1 MATGSS
7 IITYAKKFLGYGP
20 STFTSWYGVS
30 SGTAWCDIFVSY
42 VMAHNGVSFPKAAY
56 VPTTQQWLARNA
68 TMVKMSQA
76 QAGDVVIFT
85 WSGGGNNTG
94 TGSRDHIGFM
104 IGRNSNGTFTTIE
117 GNTSGNRVAIRTR
130 YAVNIY
136 GIYRPKYS
144 GGSSNS
150 NSSSSSGSST
160 SSTTANNGLYY
171 VNTSDGLNVRT
182 GPGTGYNR
190 IDALPINT
198 PVRVV
203 RSTNGWG
210 YSNGAKG
217 WMSMAFLSKSKVSS
231 SKSSTSS
238 TTANNG
244 LYYVSTS
251 DGLNVRAGAGT
262 KYKIIDTLPKGTP
275 VKVVKTSNGFGYSN
289 GARGW
294 VCLTYLS
301 RSKSSANSS
310 NKTSSGYSCGMYHV
324 NSRTGLNVRAGA
336 GTKYRKVG
344 LLRNN
349 IPLKIVRISGSWG
362 YSNGAHGWVH
372 LGYCRKG

>member
-7 IITYAKKFLGYGP
+7 IIAYAKKFLGYGP
-20 STFTSWYGVS
+20 STFTSWYGIS
-30 SGTAWCDIFVSY
+30 SSTAWCDIFVSY

-144 GGSSNS
+144 GGSSNF
-150 NSSSSSGSST
+150 NSSPSSGSSA

-190 IDALPINT
+190 IDTLPINT

-210 YSNGAKG
+210 YSNGA
-217 WMSMAFLSKSKVSS
+217 
-231 SKSSTSS
+231 
-238 TTANNG
+238 
-244 LYYVSTS
+244 
-251 DGLNVRAGAGT
+251 
-262 KYKIIDTLPKGTP
+262 
-275 VKVVKTSNGFGYSN
+275 
-289 GARGW
+289 RGW
-294 VCLTYLS
+294 VSLSYLS
-301 RSKSSANSS
+301 RSKSSPNTSTS
-310 NKTSSGYSCGMYHV
+310 TSSGYSTGMYHV
-324 NSRTGLNVRAGA
+324 NSRTGLNVRTGP
-336 GTKYRKVG
+336 GTNYRKVS
-344 LLRNN
+344 LLKKD
-349 IPLKIVRISGSWG
+349 IPLRILKVSGSWG
-362 YSNGAHGWVH
+362 YSSGAHGWVH

>member
-7 IITYAKKFLGYGP
+7 IIAYAKKFLGYGP
-20 STFTSWYGVS
+20 STFTSWYGAS
-30 SGTAWCDIFVSY
+30 SSTAWCAIFVSY
-42 VMAHNGVSFPKAAY
+42 VMAHNGVSFTKASY
-56 VPTTQQWLARNA
+56 VPTLQQWLARNA

-150 NSSSSSGSST
+150 NSSPSSGSSA

-190 IDALPINT
+190 IDTLPINT

-210 YSNGAKG
+210 YSNGA
-217 WMSMAFLSKSKVSS
+217 
-231 SKSSTSS
+231 
-238 TTANNG
+238 
-244 LYYVSTS
+244 
-251 DGLNVRAGAGT
+251 
-262 KYKIIDTLPKGTP
+262 
-275 VKVVKTSNGFGYSN
+275 
-289 GARGW
+289 RGW
-294 VCLTYLS
+294 VCMAYL
-301 RSKSSANSS
+301 RKANGTSSLSHNSS
-310 NKTSSGYSCGMYHV
+310 SPSSGYSCGMYHV

-336 GTKYRKVG
+336 GTKYRRVE

-362 YSNGAHGWVH
+362 YSNGAHGWVC
-372 LGYCRKG
+372 LKYCRKG